1 MISIPNPIP
10 KPAQFDAKCKTKGNA
25 WLLANPGCERP
36 KDFWSPFKPDLA
48 NASEGRCAFGAMWI
62 SSGTVDHFVAFK
74 VDPALSYDWLNYRY
88 VEGWINSS
96 KKTITVIDPFIVQDD
111 WFEVIL
117 PSLQLICTSAIPAA
131 HAVLAQETID
141 NLPLKDD
148 ERILR
153 VRREW
158 YRMYLDREITLEGLE
173 KKAPLIAKAIV
184 KNSIKQNS
192 KRAIAAEKAKKAAE
206 LKKKKTK

>member
-1 MISIPNPIP
+1 MIPIPNPIQE
-10 KPAQFDAKCKTKGNA
+10 PALFEANCRTRGNA

-36 KDFWSPFKPDLA
+36 KDYWSSFKDKLA
-48 NASEGRCAFGAMWI
+48 AASEGRCAFGAMWI

-74 VDPALSYDWLNYRY
+74 VDASLAYEWSNYRY

-96 KKTITVIDPFIVQDD
+96 KKKIAVLDPFIVQDD
-111 WFEVIL
+111 WFEILL
-117 PSLQLICTSAIPAA
+117 PSLQLVCTKAIPAQ
-131 HAVLAQETID
+131 HAKLAQATID
-141 NLPLKDD
+141 HLPLKND

-158 YRMYLDREITLEGLE
+158 YRMYLEREITLEGLE

-184 KNSIKQNS
+184 KNAIKQNS
-192 KRAIAAEKAKKAAE
+192 KAKIAAARR
-206 LKKKKTK
+206 KKTK